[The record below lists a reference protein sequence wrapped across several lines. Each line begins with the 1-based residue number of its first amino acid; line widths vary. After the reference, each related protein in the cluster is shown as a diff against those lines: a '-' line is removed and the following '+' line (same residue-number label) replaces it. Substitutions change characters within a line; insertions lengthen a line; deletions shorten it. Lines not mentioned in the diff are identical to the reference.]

1 MLCWILFKL
10 KYHALD
16 LSRLWVANGSLL
28 GHCSFPFCHYP
39 SIFTS
44 SAPYDPYPRTC
55 ASLTLHL
62 SITISSHGNLLIV
75 LVMTIMTSGSCCL
88 LAVFLHTRAASEYDV
103 REPFYTQSQNGRGR
117 QALLWVTQSNP
128 LPKQGHPE
136 QAAQDHVQAGLEY
149 LQRRRLHNLPGQ
161 PVPCC
166 SSIVILSKIIP
177 LPPLNFV
184 SFSTFLWFICTLWCD
199 KNNLKII

>member
-136 QAAQDHVQAGLEY
+136 QAAL
-149 LQRRRLHNLPGQ
+149 R
-161 PVPCC
+161 
-166 SSIVILSKIIP
+166 
-177 LPPLNFV
+177 
-184 SFSTFLWFICTLWCD
+184 FSWWQVCVFCTLNSSSEMHSCIYTSSKNWNKAFHACGGGERHQTVCD
-199 KNNLKII
+199 RC